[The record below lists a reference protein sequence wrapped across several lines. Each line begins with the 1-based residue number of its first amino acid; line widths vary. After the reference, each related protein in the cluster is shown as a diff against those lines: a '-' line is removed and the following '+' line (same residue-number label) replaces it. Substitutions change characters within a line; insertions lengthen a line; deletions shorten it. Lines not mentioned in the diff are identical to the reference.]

1 MKNDKKVV
9 VITGVSSGIGEACV
23 SRFLD
28 AGYTVYGFG
37 RKDYHRDGLHY
48 SKLDITK
55 PDGVRDYIDS
65 VIADEGKID
74 ILISNVGMGISGP
87 VEEATVSD
95 IQQITNVN
103 FLGSVYVIQAVLPHM
118 RRQGFGTIVCI
129 SSVGSFVPLPFQ
141 AFYSATKS
149 ALDTLV
155 DATRSEVKQFGVKIV
170 CVHPGDVKTGFTGA
184 RHKQNMDENNPY
196 KNVCEHCVSAME
208 RDEQSGM
215 TPDYVASKI
224 YKVATKRNPKLR
236 NVIGGKYKLFTF
248 LLNIMPRRM
257 REWAVRKMYF

>member
-1 MKNDKKVV
+1 MDNNKVV
-9 VITGVSSGIGEACV
+9 VITGASSGIGAACV
-23 SRFLD
+23 KEFLA

-37 RKDYHRDGLHY
+37 RKEYCMEGLKY
-48 SKLDITK
+48 SQLDITDSDAVK
-55 PDGVRDYIDS
+55 RYIDGV
-65 VIADEGKID
+65 VAETGKID
-74 ILISNVGMGISGP
+74 VLISNVGMGISGA
-87 VEEATVSD
+87 VENATVKD
-95 IQQITNVN
+95 IKQITDVN

-118 RRQGFGTIVCI
+118 RAAGCGRIVCT

-155 DATRSEVKQFGVKIV
+155 DALRSEVKQFGIKVI

-184 RHKQNMDENNPY
+184 RHKQDMDDNDPY
-196 KNVCEHCVSAME
+196 KVICEHCVGAME

-215 TPDYVASKI
+215 TPEYVASKI

-248 LLNIMPRRM
+248 LLSVMPRRM